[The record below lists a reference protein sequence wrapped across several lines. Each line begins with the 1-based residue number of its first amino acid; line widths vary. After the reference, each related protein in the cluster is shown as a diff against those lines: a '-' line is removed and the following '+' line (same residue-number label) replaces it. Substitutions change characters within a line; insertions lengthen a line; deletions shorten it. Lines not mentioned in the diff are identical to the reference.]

1 MERRSLLLFELQYL
15 CVIAIYQ
22 SGCKVEKAK
31 LSCKRFHAILCY
43 TKEHFYCGGENMLVL
58 RLDDEV
64 EKRVSDLAYRQGR
77 NKSALVREAL
87 IRYMEDQEDI
97 EMAEAVLNNM
107 KGQKTLTIEEANRA
121 LGLDD

>member
-1 MERRSLLLFELQYL
+1 
-15 CVIAIYQ
+15 
-22 SGCKVEKAK
+22 
-31 LSCKRFHAILCY
+31 
-43 TKEHFYCGGENMLVL
+43 MLVL

-97 EMAEAVLNNM
+97 EMAEAVLKNQSG
-107 KGQKTLTIEEANRA
+107 KPTYSLAEVRRE
-121 LGLDD
+121 LGLED

>member
-1 MERRSLLLFELQYL
+1 MLALRLEAQLERR
-15 CVIAIYQ
+15 IA
-22 SGCKVEKAK
+22 A
-31 LSCKRFHAILCY
+31 
-43 TKEHFYCGGENMLVL
+43 
-58 RLDDEV
+58 
-64 EKRVSDLAYRQGR
+64 LARRQGR

-107 KGQKTLTIEEANRA
+107 KGQKTLTIEEAKRA